1 MYNATPQRHD
11 ETADAPNNR
20 ARAGLAGLQSPLVP
34 YPPFLLASSSMPD
47 APPPPPSPVESN
59 NSSSSPSGPSEKATR
74 DERRFPYSA
83 ELKRKA
89 LHLVALVV
97 PLGMHVLG
105 RTDALWILVP
115 SSILAVAADVLRAY
129 SPAFNAHIRQVF
141 GPLMRTEELP
151 APGEGVVI
159 NGATSVLIG
168 ATLLTV
174 LFPLPIAVA
183 VFVMTMTADA
193 AAALVGRAIG
203 QHHWPGRPHTM
214 EGTAA
219 FIAIGVLVM
228 LPFELGLPG
237 TMAGVLVA
245 AIAEASPLPI
255 NDNIAV
261 PLLAATVVTLLG
273 A

>member
-1 MYNATPQRHD
+1 MSD
-11 ETADAPNNR
+11 
-20 ARAGLAGLQSPLVP
+20 SP
-34 YPPFLLASSSMPD
+34 SS
-47 APPPPPSPVESN
+47 PPSPVES
-59 NSSSSPSGPSEKATR
+59 SDADSSMSDAAVTESSSPASETTRSDTPGSRDGAPSG
-74 DERRFPYSA
+74 ERPFSYRA

-89 LHLVALVV
+89 LHIVALVV

-115 SSILAVAADVLRAY
+115 FSIVAVSADVLRAY
-129 SPAFNAHIRQVF
+129 STAFNAHIRRVF

-151 APGEGVVI
+151 APGDGVVI
-159 NGATSVLIG
+159 NGATSVLVG
-168 ATLLTV
+168 ATLLTL

-203 QHHWPGRPHTM
+203 RHPWPGRPHTM

-219 FIAIGVLVM
+219 FVAVGLLVM
-228 LPFELGLPG
+228 MPFGLGWAG
-237 TMAGVLVA
+237 TTAGVLTA
-245 AIAEASPLPI
+245 AIAEASPLPV

-261 PLLAATVVTLLG
+261 PLLAATVVTAVRMVLG
-273 A
+273 V